1 MAKVLRCRWLTL
13 SRSRPSRRS
22 SGATLTFH
30 AMVVAKRGWL
40 ETLDVLKRSNPFQIE
55 FLLSN
60 VEEFSMAATLS
71 ACVSDLVQ

>member
-1 MAKVLRCRWLTL
+1 M
-13 SRSRPSRRS
+13 
-22 SGATLTFH
+22 TFH